1 MQRLSFGETQDGR
14 PVELYVLTNKRGM
27 VAKVISY
34 GATVTELLTRDRN
47 GKLGDIVLGFEDLAG
62 YMGPQPYLGAV
73 VGRVANRIARG
84 RFKLQGVVYELATND
99 GLSHLHGGLK
109 GFDKVLW
116 KGEPTQSASGSG
128 VKLSYLSRDG
138 EEGYPGNLSVAVTYR
153 LTETNELTVEYIANS
168 DKETPVNLTN
178 HSYFNLCGA
187 ESGNVLQHEL
197 TLFADRFTPVDDQ
210 LIPTGEIKPVEDTPL
225 DFRKTRAIGKRL
237 SELSGGYDHNF
248 VLNRT
253 GKGLTS
259 AACVYEPITGRCME
273 ILTTEPGIQFYSGNF
288 LNGSLKG
295 KKGVSYAKHQ
305 GFCLETQH
313 FPDSVNHPNFPNT
326 ILRPGETYTHST
338 IHRFSAR

>member
-1 MQRLSFGETQDGR
+1 
-14 PVELYVLTNKRGM
+14 M

>member
-1 MQRLSFGETQDGR
+1 LQRLSFGETQDGR